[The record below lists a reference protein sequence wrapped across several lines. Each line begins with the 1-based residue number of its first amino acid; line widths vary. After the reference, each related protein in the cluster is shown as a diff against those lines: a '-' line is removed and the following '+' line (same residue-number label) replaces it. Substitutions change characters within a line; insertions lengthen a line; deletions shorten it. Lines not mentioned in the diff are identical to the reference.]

1 MSEILY
7 ALIASIVS
15 LIAAGLLF
23 LRVQRIKVANQEVQN
38 IGNLIH
44 EGAMAFLKR
53 EYTVLSLFVIAVF
66 IILIVFIDL
75 DLLGIIGTSQGNI
88 NMSISYLL
96 GAIGSALAGY
106 FGMAAAVRGNSRTTE
121 ASEKSLNNGLKV
133 AFSTGAVPGF
143 AVVGIGLLGVSV
155 LYMIFESPTVIAG
168 FGFGAS
174 SVGLFARVAGGVY
187 TKAADVGADLVGK
200 VEAGLPED
208 DPRNPATIADN
219 VGDMVGDTAGMSADL
234 FESYAGSLIATI
246 ALAVA
251 AGTTV
256 LGLTAKESLTS
267 DLVILPLIVSSI
279 GILASIIGF
288 FLVRTK
294 EGASMN
300 NLLWSFRTGIFGAT
314 ILGLIGTGAYIV
326 AKDMDFNLLWVILFG
341 NLLGII
347 VGTATEYFTSY
358 EYKPVKWMAS
368 QSETGAASVIIA
380 GIAVGLYS
388 TVIPAITIAAGI
400 LISFTLAGGTV
411 EAPIMG
417 LYGIALASVGM
428 LSTLAIT
435 LSTDSFGP
443 VSDNAGGIA
452 EQAGLDPEVRERTD
466 ALDSLGNTTAATGKG
481 ISVTSA
487 VLTSLALLATYA
499 TVAEITSLN
508 LLNPKILVGAIIG
521 GLLPFIFAGL
531 TMAAVGR
538 AAGAMIEEVR
548 RQFREIKGLREGKK
562 GVKPDVA
569 KAVEI
574 STNGALK
581 EMIIPGTLAILAPII
596 VGIIPFL
603 GPEALGSMLAGSIIS
618 GFLLAIFL
626 NNFGGAADNAK
637 KYIELGN
644 HGGKGSAA
652 HEAGVIGDTVG
663 DPTKDTSGPALNILL
678 KLMAMVSIVFGPL
691 FLSVG
696 G

>member
-7 ALIASIVS
+7 GVIAAVVS
-15 LIAAGLLF
+15 LLTAGILF
-23 LRVQRIKVANQEVQN
+23 LRVQRINVVNEDVKN
-38 IGNLIH
+38 IGDLIK

-53 EYTVLSLFVIAVF
+53 EYTVLSMFVIAVF
-66 IILIVFIDL
+66 VILVVFIDL
-75 DLLGIIGTSQGNI
+75 DVFGIIGTSQGNI
-88 NMSISYLL
+88 NMSISYLI
-96 GAIGSALAGY
+96 GAAGSALAGY

-121 ASEKSLNNGLKV
+121 ASQKSLNNGLRV

-155 LYMIFESPTVIAG
+155 LYLVFESATVI
-168 FGFGAS
+168 
-174 SVGLFARVAGGVY
+174 
-187 TKAADVGADLVGK
+187 
-200 VEAGLPED
+200 AGLPED

-251 AGTTV
+251 AT
-256 LGLTAKESLTS
+256 KSISS
-267 DLVILPLIVSSI
+267 DLVILPIIVSSI
-279 GILASIIGF
+279 GVIASIIGT

-300 NLLWSFRTGIFGAT
+300 NLLWSFRIGIFGAT
-314 ILGLIGTGAYIV
+314 ILGLIGAGVYIS
-326 AKDMDFNLLWVILFG
+326 AKGMDFNLLWVILFG

-411 EAPIMG
+411 DDPIMG

-499 TVAEITSLN
+499 TVAGIDSLN

-548 RQFREIKGLREGKK
+548 RQFREIKGLKEGKK

-581 EMIIPGTLAILAPII
+581 EMIVPGTLAILAPIA

-644 HGGKGSAA
+644 HGGKGSDA

-691 FLSVG
+691 FLGLG

>member
-7 ALIASIVS
+7 GVIAAVVS
-15 LIAAGLLF
+15 LLTAGILF
-23 LRVQRIKVANQEVQN
+23 LRVQRINVVNEDVKN
-38 IGNLIH
+38 IGDLIK

-53 EYTVLSLFVIAVF
+53 EYTVLSMFVIAVF
-66 IILIVFIDL
+66 VILVVFIDL
-75 DLLGIIGTSQGNI
+75 DIFGIIGTSQGNI
-88 NMSISYLL
+88 NMSISYLI
-96 GAIGSALAGY
+96 GAAGSALAGY

-121 ASEKSLNNGLKV
+121 ASQKSLNNGLRV

-155 LYMIFESPTVIAG
+155 LYLVFESATVIAG

-251 AGTTV
+251 AT
-256 LGLTAKESLTS
+256 KSISS
-267 DLVILPLIVSSI
+267 DLVILPIIVSSI
-279 GILASIIGF
+279 GVIASIIGT

-300 NLLWSFRTGIFGAT
+300 NLLWSFRIGIFGAT
-314 ILGLIGTGAYIV
+314 ILGLIGAGVYIS
-326 AKDMDFNLLWVILFG
+326 AKGMDFNLLWVILFG

-400 LISFTLAGGTV
+400 LISFTLAGCTV
-411 EAPIMG
+411 DDPIMG

-452 EQAGLDPEVRERTD
+452 EQAGLDPQVRERTD

-499 TVAEITSLN
+499 TVAGIDSLN

-548 RQFREIKGLREGKK
+548 RQFREIKGLKEGKK

-581 EMIIPGTLAILAPII
+581 EMIVPGTLAILAPIA

-644 HGGKGSAA
+644 HGGKGSDA

-691 FLSVG
+691 FLGIG

>member
-1 MSEILY
+1 M
-7 ALIASIVS
+7 
-15 LIAAGLLF
+15 
-23 LRVQRIKVANQEVQN
+23 
-38 IGNLIH
+38 
-44 EGAMAFLKR
+44 
-53 EYTVLSLFVIAVF
+53 
-66 IILIVFIDL
+66 
-75 DLLGIIGTSQGNI
+75 
-88 NMSISYLL
+88 
-96 GAIGSALAGY
+96 
-106 FGMAAAVRGNSRTTE
+106 
-121 ASEKSLNNGLKV
+121 
-133 AFSTGAVPGF
+133 
-143 AVVGIGLLGVSV
+143 
-155 LYMIFESPTVIAG
+155 
-168 FGFGAS
+168 
-174 SVGLFARVAGGVY
+174 FARVAGGVY

-246 ALAVA
+246 ALAVVA
-251 AGTTV
+251 TQ
-256 LGLTAKESLTS
+256 SLTS
-267 DLVILPLIVSSI
+267 DLVVLPIIVSSI
-279 GILASIIGF
+279 GVLASIIGT

-300 NLLWSFRTGIFGAT
+300 NLLWSFRIGIFGAT
-314 ILGLIGTGAYIV
+314 ILGLIGTGIYIN

-368 QSETGAASVIIA
+368 QAETGAASVIIA

-400 LISFTLAGGTV
+400 LISFTLAGGSL
-411 EAPIMG
+411 EEPIMG

-499 TVAEITSLN
+499 TVAEITTLN

-548 RQFREIKGLREGKK
+548 RQFREIKGLKEGKK

-581 EMIIPGTLAILAPII
+581 EMIVPGTLAILAPII
-596 VGIIPFL
+596 VGMLPFL

-644 HGGKGSAA
+644 HGGKGSEA

>member
-1 MSEILY
+1 MSEIVY
-7 ALIASIVS
+7 GVIASIIS
-15 LIAAGLLF
+15 LLVAGILF
-23 LRVQRIKVANQEVQN
+23 LRVQRIKVDNEEVLN
-38 IGNLIH
+38 IGNLIK

-53 EYTVLSLFVIAVF
+53 EYTVLSIFVLAVFVILV
-66 IILIVFIDL
+66 VFIDL

-88 NMSISYLL
+88 NMSISYLI
-96 GAIGSALAGY
+96 GAVGSALAGY

-121 ASEKSLNNGLKV
+121 ASQKSLNSGLRV

-155 LYMIFESPTVIAG
+155 LYLIFESATVIAG

-251 AGTTV
+251 AT
-256 LGLTAKESLTS
+256 KSMTS
-267 DLVILPLIVSSI
+267 DLVVLPIIVSSI
-279 GILASIIGF
+279 GVLASVIGT

-314 ILGLIGTGAYIV
+314 ILGVIGSGLYIS

-368 QSETGAASVIIA
+368 QAETGAASVIIA

-388 TVIPAITIAAGI
+388 TVIPAIAIAAGI
-400 LISFTLAGGTV
+400 LISFTLAGGTIQ
-411 EAPIMG
+411 EPIMG

-452 EQAGLDPEVRERTD
+452 EQAGLEPKVRERTD

-499 TVAEITSLN
+499 TVAGITELN

-538 AAGAMIEEVR
+538 AASAMIEEVR
-548 RQFREIKGLREGKK
+548 RQFREIKGLKEGKK

-569 KAVEI
+569 RAVEI

-581 EMIIPGTLAILAPII
+581 EMIVPGTLAILAPIV
-596 VGIIPFL
+596 VGILPFL

-626 NNFGGAADNAK
+626 NNFGGSADNAK

-644 HGGKGSAA
+644 HGGKGSEA

-691 FLSVG
+691 FLGISG
-696 G
+696 

>member
-1 MSEILY
+1 M
-7 ALIASIVS
+7 
-15 LIAAGLLF
+15 
-23 LRVQRIKVANQEVQN
+23 RVQRINVVNEDVKN
-38 IGNLIH
+38 IGDLIK
-44 EGAMAFLKR
+44 EGAMALLKR
-53 EYTVLSLFVIAVF
+53 EYTVLSMFVIAVF
-66 IILIVFIDL
+66 VILVVFIDL
-75 DLLGIIGTSQGNI
+75 DIFGIIGTSQGNI
-88 NMSISYLL
+88 NMSISYLI
-96 GAIGSALAGY
+96 GAAGSALAGY

-121 ASEKSLNNGLKV
+121 ASQKSLNNGLRV

-155 LYMIFESPTVIAG
+155 LYLVFESATVIAG

-251 AGTTV
+251 AT
-256 LGLTAKESLTS
+256 KSISS
-267 DLVILPLIVSSI
+267 DLVILPIIVSSI
-279 GILASIIGF
+279 GVIASIIGT

-300 NLLWSFRTGIFGAT
+300 NLLWSFRIGIFGAT
-314 ILGLIGTGAYIV
+314 ILGLIGAGVYIS
-326 AKDMDFNLLWVILFG
+326 AKGMDFNLLWVILFG

-411 EAPIMG
+411 DDPIMG

-499 TVAEITSLN
+499 TVAGIDSLN

-548 RQFREIKGLREGKK
+548 RQFREIKGLKEGKK

-581 EMIIPGTLAILAPII
+581 EMIVPGTLAILAPIA

-637 KYIELGN
+637 KYIEFGN
-644 HGGKGSAA
+644 HGGKGSDA
-652 HEAGVIGDTVG
+652 HEACVIGDTVG

-691 FLSVG
+691 FLGIG